1 MRKNRQS
8 PSLSTTTTTA
18 RKAAAADVPPPDGL
32 TPEAVTQILGLI
44 DQIKVL
50 IPGFQP
56 HNSTDAKR
64 VAAVA
69 RFAPDLI
76 PQMINTVTALP
87 SVGGVNTFD
96 AVEGKASLE
105 FDAAV
110 QPLVQSLSS
119 LLGGVQYTSNSRL
132 AKSARQALST
142 YAWAKKHVKGPEGVE
157 LRPYLDQMAATMKK
171 VLNRRKKP
179 ATPSTPPPAPAP
191 KGAQG
196 FLSPN
201 LDAAKPVVDD
211 DDDLPE
217 DFRKQLEE
225 ALKD

>member
-96 AVEGKASLE
+96 AVEGKDGSSTDRTTRTRAIRCAST
-105 FDAAV
+105 A
-110 QPLVQSLSS
+110 
-119 LLGGVQYTSNSRL
+119 
-132 AKSARQALST
+132 
-142 YAWAKKHVKGPEGVE
+142 
-157 LRPYLDQMAATMKK
+157 
-171 VLNRRKKP
+171 
-179 ATPSTPPPAPAP
+179 
-191 KGAQG
+191 
-196 FLSPN
+196 
-201 LDAAKPVVDD
+201 
-211 DDDLPE
+211 
-217 DFRKQLEE
+217 
-225 ALKD
+225 